1 MDPRLKKRIVMFYA
15 AGVINAL
22 LGLYVLVE
30 GRNFL
35 PPDTV
40 RWLVLF
46 FFGFAAVDFWFP
58 SVLKK
63 KWAEAVAKQ
72 QAVRQAASPRDEGG
86 GMRDEGAR
94 GGKP

>member
-1 MDPRLKKRIVMFYA
+1 MDPRLKKRIMMFYV

-22 LGLYVLVE
+22 LGIYVAVE

-58 SVLKK
+58 SLLKK
-63 KWAEAVAKQ
+63 KWAEAVAQ
-72 QAVRQAASPRDEGG
+72 QAARQQAAAPKD
-86 GMRDEGAR
+86 DGAT

>member
-1 MDPRLKKRIVMFYA
+1 MDPRLKKRIVMFYV
-15 AGVINAL
+15 AGVINAI
-22 LGLYVLVE
+22 LGIYVAIE

-63 KWAEAVAKQ
+63 KWAEA
-72 QAVRQAASPRDEGG
+72 QAAARQRAAARDEGG
-86 GMRDEGAR
+86 GMRDEGK